1 MSISKILKSLDK
13 SWEREEILTKI
24 RNGLSTDEIVNEFIE
39 KNEWKIKE
47 LNTLLRPEDI
57 DLLNQVEQL
66 STCEAKLVNNINNL
80 NYSRNIV
87 DNQKMNEEKNNYN
100 FIFHATEGSKE
111 YLSQII
117 KKNNLENVDLISN
130 ENIKIATIKK
140 SIFAI
145 VKSGTVSLE
154 VCKYGVPSIIIYK
167 MNFLNFFIAKLFLK
181 IKYAN
186 MINIINNKEII
197 PELLQKECNSDEIYK
212 TVNYLLKKPEI
223 INEQLKQVNKTIK
236 ELRSKTSS
244 SNEASNILLS
254 YLR

>member
-87 DNQKMNEEKNNYN
+87 DNQKMNEEKISLSNNV
-100 FIFHATEGSKE
+100 ATNS
-111 YLSQII
+111 I
-117 KKNNLENVDLISN
+117 
-130 ENIKIATIKK
+130 
-140 SIFAI
+140 SIF
-145 VKSGTVSLE
+145 
-154 VCKYGVPSIIIYK
+154 
-167 MNFLNFFIAKLFLK
+167 
-181 IKYAN
+181 
-186 MINIINNKEII
+186 MINWSNKFVIFA
-197 PELLQKECNSDEIYK
+197 LLMISAIA
-212 TVNYLLKKPEI
+212 LS
-223 INEQLKQVNKTIK
+223 KQ
-236 ELRSKTSS
+236 
-244 SNEASNILLS
+244 AWA
-254 YLR
+254 